1 MTQTHQL
8 PPVPYGA
15 PAEAAN
21 FTNLRIGHSHVWGD
35 GANATR
41 LAHLNARLE
50 QLDGLILTTFTVSAT
65 YSSGWDGDYET
76 SVEQRAIVWDAAAGE
91 AKLMTLMV
99 WNGQSHLNPHM
110 KSPFV
115 PNAAEAVQKAYAE
128 WYAKTYLPK
137 AADESATK
145 QVMRDESKAQESL
158 NRLTGEIRRG
168 DMVMVVAGRKYAHGL
183 VGKAFWSGQ
192 DNYGN
197 LKYGVALSD
206 RKDPVTGKNA
216 DVMWIAASNIEKL
229 PQGVEAEEAERLKAR
244 VEETKSAGYKARL
257 TSEFIAQYAETGS
270 DTGSFHW
277 HPMDFALP
285 SNA

>member
-1 MTQTHQL
+1 MTNSHHL

-21 FTNLRIGHSHVWGD
+21 YAGLRIGHSYVWGD
-35 GANATR
+35 GATATR
-41 LAHLNARLE
+41 LSHLNARLE
-50 QLDGLILTTFTVSAT
+50 QLDGLILKTFTMAVT
-65 YSSGWDGDYET
+65 YTGGFDMET
-76 SVEQRAIVWDAAAGE
+76 ETQVEQRAVVWDAAAGE

-99 WNGQSHLNPHM
+99 WDLRSHLDPYM

-115 PNAAEAVQKAYAE
+115 PNASEAVQKAYVE

-137 AADESATK
+137 TAAESATT
-145 QVMRDESKAQESL
+145 QAMRDESKVQDSL
-158 NRLTGEIRRG
+158 NRLSGEIRRG

-183 VGKAFWSGQ
+183 VGKTFWSGH

-206 RKDPVTGKNA
+206 RKDVNGKNA
-216 DVMWIAASNIEKL
+216 DVMWIAASNVEKL
-229 PQGVEAEEAERLKAR
+229 AQGVEAEEIERLKAR

-270 DTGSFHW
+270 YTGSFHW
-277 HPMDFALP
+277 HPIDFALP